1 MSIKKQ
7 VLKTKPVAKVSFK
20 LSKAQAEGAAEV
32 AVLGDFNDWNPEAD
46 IMKPLKDGSFSHT
59 VELET
64 GASYQFRY
72 LADKQRW
79 FDEPEADG
87 FVETGLAGAK
97 NGVIA
102 L

>member
-79 FDEPEADG
+79 FDEP
-87 FVETGLAGAK
+87 
-97 NGVIA
+97 
-102 L
+102 